1 MEDGDTEKYYPSR
14 VIQDF
19 VFLIRERGCIRCF
32 SLHVYNKNL
41 YLPLREKSRLHKMLK
56 RRREACAPLSLITL
70 WKIDSYTCYTTK
82 RQYSI

>member
-14 VIQDF
+14 VIQNF

-41 YLPLREKSRLHKMLK
+41 YLPLRE
-56 RRREACAPLSLITL
+56 
-70 WKIDSYTCYTTK
+70 
-82 RQYSI
+82 

>member
-32 SLHVYNKNL
+32 SLHVYIDFELKKVL
-41 YLPLREKSRLHKMLK
+41 LP
-56 RRREACAPLSLITL
+56 PPP
-70 WKIDSYTCYTTK
+70 
-82 RQYSI
+82 